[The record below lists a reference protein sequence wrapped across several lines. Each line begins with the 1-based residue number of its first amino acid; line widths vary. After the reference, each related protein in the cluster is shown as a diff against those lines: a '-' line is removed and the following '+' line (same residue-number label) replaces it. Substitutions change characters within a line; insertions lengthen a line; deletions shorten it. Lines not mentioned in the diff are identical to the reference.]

1 MVGSTDEN
9 GEAEMSRPDRSS
21 DDMYDSRVTGERAR
35 AAGRL
40 LDDAWGHGDSNAVAE
55 EGDDFEDDAHLSA
68 EEQAMHLTTAPG
80 FDDDDGYVG

>member
-1 MVGSTDEN
+1 MVVSDEHR
-9 GEAEMSRPDRSS
+9 EAEMSRPDRSS

-55 EGDDFEDDAHLSA
+55 EGDDIEDDAHLSA
-68 EEQAMHLTTAPG
+68 EELAMHLTKAPD
-80 FDDDDGYVG
+80 FDADDGYL